1 MMDIVKCLSVC
12 LVMSLLCACAGP
24 ERELAAYWRGHDFTS
39 LESFGDIRAA
49 EDEFDGYVRLLDKTR
64 PDVAGKSLTEFLDS
78 ASGNSV
84 AYAVWAGW
92 CESYFHS
99 LASPYRNDELFSLFL
114 DKVTEDGV
122 LEPYMLGRFLMMRKV
137 FHNGLPGARVSPV
150 VLKDAGGVEFS
161 LADYAPRRVL
171 VLFLDA
177 GCSSCLQKVNETEAE
192 YRGCDLEKVV
202 VLVHGTP
209 ALTAGLATRLPDG
222 WRPAW
227 CPSGELEA
235 GEIYDI
241 TLLPSR
247 IIVGA
252 DGLVGKSYH

>member
-1 MMDIVKCLSVC
+1 MMDVVKCLSAY
-12 LVMSLLCACAGP
+12 LVLSALVSCTGP
-24 ERELAAYWRGHDFTS
+24 GRQLTEYWTGHDFTS
-39 LESFGDIRAA
+39 LEYFRDIRAA
-49 EDEFDGYVRLLDKTR
+49 EDEFDGYVRLLDKAG

-78 ASGNSV
+78 ASGNPV

-99 LASPYRNDELFSLFL
+99 LASPYRNDALFSLFL

-122 LEPYMLGRFLMMRKV
+122 LEPYMLGRFQTMRKV
-137 FHNGLPGARVSPV
+137 FHNGLSGARVSPV

-171 VLFLDA
+171 VQFLDA
-177 GCSSCLQKVNETEAE
+177 DCSSCLQKVNETEAE
-192 YRGCDLEKVV
+192 YRGFDLEKVA

-209 ALTAGLATRLPDG
+209 SLIAGLAPRLPEG

-241 TLLPSR
+241 ALLPSR

-252 DGLVGKSYH
+252 DGLVEKSYH